1 MLSTRTWSV
10 RFFIKVTL
18 SALLAQRATG
28 FTPDAAHPG
37 LTRGMANHTPM
48 EGQRSTKWIVPRL
61 VFFVFTNS
69 TATSEAL

>member
-48 EGQRSTKWIVPRL
+48 ERWSLFPGT
-61 VFFVFTNS
+61 
-69 TATSEAL
+69 